1 MKFDCDEEIEITFED
16 DSTFTVDVSG
26 QPKTL
31 LYYDTDFNSKIA
43 AKYPLAELNF
53 WNGNGAKF
61 NRTGEFFLAV
71 GEDAED
77 YAQFLY
83 QVNSDGSL
91 SEVAGAEYDDSD
103 GGFYFK
109 TRTLGT
115 YVFSDMELEV
125 GGSSSPDKD
134 DAIVV
139 SPVEPVTPV
148 TPINPGTGAR
158 A

>member
-1 MKFDCDEEIEITFED
+1 MPRVLVLKLKPPSESSYSAPATSEREP
-16 DSTFTVDVSG
+16 S
-26 QPKTL
+26 
-31 LYYDTDFNSKIA
+31 
-43 AKYPLAELNF
+43 ELNF

-115 YVFSDMELEV
+115 YVCSDMELEV
-125 GGSSSPDKD
+125 CLLYTSRC
-134 DAIVV
+134 V
-139 SPVEPVTPV
+139 
-148 TPINPGTGAR
+148 
-158 A
+158 